1 MNWYYAV
8 GTERQ
13 GPVAQ
18 EEFDRLV
25 QQGVITP
32 ATMVWREGMADWQPY
47 SQQQAPPPAGRPA
60 AGMLCGGC
68 GQSFAPENVVSLGG
82 AFFCAACKPAAVQ
95 RMKEGVSLHSPE
107 AEATR
112 KEYLNHEAS
121 IRSVGFLYCL
131 GGFAVVLLGLGAGIG
146 GFASKGG
153 DGAIVGMVVG
163 VLLCL
168 LGVGQF
174 MVGRGLRKLLP
185 WTRTPTAILS
195 GFGLLGFPVGTLV
208 NGYILYLVLSQKG
221 RMVLSKE
228 YADVVAQT
236 PHIVYKTSIVVKILV
251 GLVLLLIL
259 FGVLAAVFS
268 SAKR

>member
-18 EEFDRLV
+18 EDFDRLV

-32 ATMVWREGMADWQPY
+32 VTMVWREGMADWQPY
-47 SQQQAPPPAGRPA
+47 SQQQPPTA
-60 AGMLCGGC
+60 AGQRTAGVLCGGC
-68 GQSFAPENVVSLGG
+68 GQSFTPDNVVSLGG

-95 RMKEGVSLHSPE
+95 RMKEGVGLYSSD

-131 GGFAVVLLGLGAGIG
+131 GGFCVVLLGLGSGIG
-146 GFASKGG
+146 GLAGKGG
-153 DGAIVGMVVG
+153 DGALVG
-163 VLLCL
+163 VGVGVFLCL

-174 MVGRGLRKLLP
+174 LVGRGLRKLLP

-195 GFGLLGFPVGTLV
+195 GFGLLGFPVGTLI

-221 RMVLSKE
+221 RMVLSEE
-228 YADVVAQT
+228 YSRVVAQT
-236 PHIVYKTSIVVKILV
+236 PHIVYKSSLAVRVLLWLVLLFILV
-251 GLVLLLIL
+251 GGIVA
-259 FGVLAAVFS
+259 FFS
-268 SAKR
+268 PKR